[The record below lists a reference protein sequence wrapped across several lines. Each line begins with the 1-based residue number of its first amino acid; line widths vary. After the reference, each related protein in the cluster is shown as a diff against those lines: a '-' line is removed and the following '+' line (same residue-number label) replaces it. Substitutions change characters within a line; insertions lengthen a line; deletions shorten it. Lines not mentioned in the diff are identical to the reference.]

1 MDKQSGMGRGRK
13 PNDRKGG
20 AGKANWGEREDVT
33 YKRKREQV
41 KGEDGEVKEP
51 KEGEEEEEAKVEAPV
66 EEVKKEEIK
75 EEVVEEILG
84 VSLADF
90 RKDRNYGNRAEA
102 RAAEGMKDK
111 KAEIATAD
119 KIKQSTVQKNEHGAA
134 GFSAGGQEKEF
145 LNFIGNDPV
154 EEETGREGRDGRR
167 GGRGGR
173 GRGGGAEGGQRGGRR

>member
-13 PNDRKGG
+13 PTDRKGG
-20 AGKANWGEREDVT
+20 AGKGNWGEREDVT
-33 YKRKREQV
+33 YKRKREQI

-51 KEGEEEEEAKVEAPV
+51 KEGEGEEAKVEAPV
-66 EEVKKEEIK
+66 EEEKKEEIK

-111 KAEIATAD
+111 KAEIATAV
-119 KIKQSTVQKNEHGAA
+119 KVNQSTMLKNDHGAA
-134 GFSAGGQEKEF
+134 GFTAGGQEKEF

-154 EEETGREGRDGRR
+154 EEESGREGRDGRR

-173 GRGGGAEGGQRGGRR
+173 GRGGAEGGQRGGRR